1 MPGAGSF
8 PRHTQVKYRA
18 IGGVPARSAPAGFR
32 PGAALRRSSDHM
44 WEMTAV
50 PNSEHFTSVA
60 PSMSRAKS

>member
-1 MPGAGSF
+1 VPGAGSF

-18 IGGVPARSAPAGFR
+18 IGGVRARPAPGDFR
-32 PGAALRRSSDHM
+32 PGAAPRRTSDHM

-60 PSMSRAKS
+60 PSISRAKS